1 LTLLWILSGAAF
13 VIAMLAWR
21 TARDA
26 ARRLDQLS
34 QMYWALKYQHGE
46 LRGQLLQTSSAP
58 PRPVETAPGRSAAG
72 TEASPTDA
80 FVPLSSL
87 RR

>member
-1 LTLLWILSGAAF
+1 MTLLWILTGVALVTA
-13 VIAMLAWR
+13 ILAWR
-21 TARDA
+21 AARQT

-34 QMYWALKYQHGE
+34 QMFWALKYQYGE
-46 LRGQLLQTSSAP
+46 LRGQLQQGTAP
-58 PRPVETAPGRSAAG
+58 PARADAPP
-72 TEASPTDA
+72 ASPEPRPTDS